1 MFYYSTVDIC
11 CAKNFPA
18 FAFGLEALETLLAAR
33 SASSVRRDQEGASRA
48 SRTGSVPRFPVLAN
62 PYRCRYMAEFQK
74 WKTVEITANAAPGM
88 PHVVKM
94 LRRHSQERAK
104 RGVLPKPGVHLS
116 MHVKAKI
123 DEPSTN
129 SLPKVHRSWMCGAT
143 HASVQRK
150 AADSFCVWLMQCPQ
164 R

>member
-1 MFYYSTVDIC
+1 MGNVSIWKLDFVYHNQLHRKTYVLDVFRHVQSEHRNDEFLGRTGMFYYRTVDIC

-74 WKTVEITANAAPGM
+74 WKTVEN
-88 PHVVKM
+88 V
-94 LRRHSQERAK
+94 
-104 RGVLPKPGVHLS
+104 
-116 MHVKAKI
+116 
-123 DEPSTN
+123 
-129 SLPKVHRSWMCGAT
+129 MCT
-143 HASVQRK
+143 Q
-150 AADSFCVWLMQCPQ
+150 Q
-164 R
+164 